1 MKILLAPLQKLVNVI
16 STTEDKI
23 DKIQEVLTV
32 DLVQRANDNFSELKK
47 QTDLL
52 VDIRS
57 VLRKNLALDIRNS
70 RKMGR
75 KEKKGPSGGAGSGK
89 MPSAMGAIG
98 AGLVIV
104 SIAAGLVAAAG
115 IFTLMP
121 VVNPMQLVSALLIAS
136 IFLVLAPVFYQILEA
151 GKGKDALSKKMLGGG
166 ETKSMSPK
174 DALKNTGASVLSM
187 ISMAIGI
194 TATSII
200 FRLIMPIG
208 LAQAA
213 TAILIGLTL
222 IPISVAFGFII
233 KSLAKSRIKMDK
245 KGIGMLGM
253 VSLSMVAI
261 AVGIAGV
268 AAVWGLMMPSS
279 FSALPPL
286 GWVIGAGI
294 SIAIFAGSFYL
305 ISKAV
310 KGMST
315 KDLLMAAAA
324 LPLVALAIVGVSL
337 VFQMFNAVATWST
350 PPLAWTLST
359 GLTLLIFSL
368 PFIAIAMI
376 AKRLDLKSILKATLA
391 MGLISVAILSTAW
404 IFSYLDGVK
413 YVTPPL
419 DWALGAALAITIF
432 AIPLALIGLLATSG
446 VGAVGILLG
455 AAGIILIAGTMWV
468 VAWIF
473 SKLPDLSAISANF
486 TNAIMY
492 PVNSMVDVLK
502 RVKEEIG
509 VENLL
514 PMAGGLLGIAAG
526 WLALTAALA
535 GQSIGGLVSGAANAI
550 GDFLG
555 FEGDG
560 PADLIDKLAKRK
572 DSIIALG
579 TPMKILGEGI
589 AKIGRNADG
598 LSMSMSSLLTITD
611 SKTVKRLQKA
621 SNSIDTMALAF
632 KDISDASN
640 AMNVEAINASSR
652 MFEAIARIAENDGE
666 DAITA
671 LAEDLLVAVKELSET
686 VDKMK
691 ESNKK
696 NNRGV
701 SDAISS
707 ILGKYTDAIT
717 KKNDELKPK
726 ETAIDFSGVID
737 AIEALKEEGF
747 DVAIRTK

>member
-16 STTEDKI
+16 NNTDKRLNDI
-23 DKIQEVLTV
+23 HEVLTV

-47 QTDLL
+47 QTDIL

-57 VLRKNLALDIRNS
+57 VLRRNLALDIRNS
-70 RKMGR
+70 RKFGR
-75 KEKKGPSGGAGSGK
+75 KEKKNSAGGAGSGK
-89 MPSAMGAIG
+89 MPSSMGAIG
-98 AGLVIV
+98 AGLVII

-174 DALKNTGASVLSM
+174 DAMKNTGSSVLSM

-222 IPISVAFGFII
+222 IPISVAFGFIV
-233 KSLAKSRIKMDK
+233 KSLNKSKIKMDK
-245 KGIGMLGM
+245 KGIAMLGM

-261 AVGIAGV
+261 AIGIAGV
-268 AAVWGLMMPSS
+268 AAVWGLMMPNS

-315 KDLLMAAAA
+315 KELLMAAAA
-324 LPLVALAIVGVSL
+324 LPLVAIAIVGVSL
-337 VFQMFNAVATWST
+337 VFQMFSAVSTWST

-359 GLTLLIFSL
+359 GLTLLVFSL

-376 AKRLDLKSILKATLA
+376 AKRLDLKAILKATLA

-404 IFSYLDGVK
+404 IFSYLEGVK

-473 SKLPDLSAISANF
+473 SKLPDLTASSKNL
-486 TNAIMY
+486 TDAIMY
-492 PVNSMVDVLK
+492 PINSMVDTLK
-502 RVKEEIG
+502 RFKDEIG
-509 VENLL
+509 IENLL
-514 PMAGGLLGIAAG
+514 PLAGGLIGIAAG

-555 FEGDG
+555 FDGDG
-560 PADLIDKLAKRK
+560 PVDLLDKLAERK

-579 TPMKILGEGI
+579 TPIKILGKGI
-589 AKIGRNADG
+589 AKIGENAPA
-598 LSMSMSSLLTITD
+598 LSIAMSSILTIT
-611 SKTVKRLQKA
+611 KNGTVKRLQKA
-621 SNSIDTMALAF
+621 ANSIDTIALAF
-632 KDISDASN
+632 QDISNASN
-640 AMNVEAINASSR
+640 IMNVDAINASSR

-671 LAEDLLVAVKELSET
+671 LAEDLLVAVRELSET
-686 VDKMK
+686 VDKMQ

-696 NNRGV
+696 NNSGV

-707 ILGKYTDAIT
+707 VLGKYTDAIT
-717 KKNDELKPK
+717 KKNDKLKPK
-726 ETAIDFSGVID
+726 ETSIDFSGVIE

-747 DVAIRTK
+747 DVPIRTK